1 MGEFVA
7 RDWLKRRLE
16 TLKRGG
22 AKVVFTNGCFDLLH
36 RGHVEYL
43 KEARRFGDILVVG
56 LNSDGSVERLKGAG
70 RPYVAEEDRGAI
82 LAALE
87 CVDYVCAFDEDT
99 PLELIIEL
107 EPQVLVKG
115 KDYELSEVVGAKEV
129 KGWGGEVHLVNLV
142 PDRSTTDL
150 AERIA
155 RGRGG
160 D

>member
-7 RDWLKRRLE
+7 RDRLKKKLE
-16 TLKRGG
+16 TLKQSG

-43 KEARRFGDILVVG
+43 KEARGFGDVLVVG

-70 RPYVAEEDRGAI
+70 RPYVTEEDRGAL

-99 PLELIIEL
+99 PLELIMEL
-107 EPQVLVKG
+107 RPQVLVKG
-115 KDYELSEVVGAKEV
+115 RDYELSAVVGAKEV
-129 KGWGGEVHLVNLV
+129 KGWGGEVHLVDLV

-155 RGRGG
+155 RGRRGG
-160 D
+160 